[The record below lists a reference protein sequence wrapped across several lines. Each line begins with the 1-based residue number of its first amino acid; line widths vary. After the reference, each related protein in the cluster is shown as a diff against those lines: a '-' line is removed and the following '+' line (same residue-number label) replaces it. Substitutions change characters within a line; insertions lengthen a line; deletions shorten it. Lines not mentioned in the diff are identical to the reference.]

1 MVVYSVIGGQC
12 DEENAITLS
21 KRISQ
26 KLLTIKK

>member
-1 MVVYSVIGGQC
+1 MVVYSVIGGQS